1 MKKVQ
6 EIHGGNLLKELKDT
20 FSTPFKERKEG
31 RNKDKQRKKQNGETE
46 RKKGTERE
54 KNIYNIH
61 IYERCTLNIYMRS

>member
-31 RNKDKQRKKQNGETE
+31 RNQDKQRKKQSGETE
-46 RKKGTERE
+46 RKKGRMKE
-54 KNIYNIH
+54 KKIYI
-61 IYERCTLNIYMRS
+61 IYTYMRDIH